1 MLIFETAL
9 RISVNQKHTMA
20 APPFHH
26 AAWTLQ
32 HPSAASRAFPYN
44 IRLSQH
50 VFIITDLFLY
60 LFAILLRSK
69 LPAFF

>member
-20 APPFHH
+20 APPFHQ
-26 AAWTLQ
+26 AASTQL
-32 HPSAASRAFPYN
+32 PSAASRAFPYN